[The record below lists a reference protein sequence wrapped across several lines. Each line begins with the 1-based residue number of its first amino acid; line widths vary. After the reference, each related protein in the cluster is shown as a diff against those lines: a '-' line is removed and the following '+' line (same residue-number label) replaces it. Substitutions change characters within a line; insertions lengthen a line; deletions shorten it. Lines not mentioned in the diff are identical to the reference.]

1 MNSLLR
7 RCALSL
13 PLACILLSACSEAK
27 IEKPVAA
34 SPWAAIA
41 KGSISIEGGLISIA
55 AGRPGIVKSVLAEE
69 GAEVKAGDMLAQI
82 DDREAKQA
90 LKVREQER
98 DEHQPA
104 ISVLQTRLAIAQREL
119 KRLSSVP
126 GDDVVTGQQRDQAN
140 DEVNLAKGEL
150 TRENA
155 ALATAEAQVAS
166 ARLEVDQHVV
176 RAPLDGRIVRRQA
189 RPGDGASTLNV
200 TPLFILAPHGPRIVR
215 AELEERFV
223 GAVEVGQMA
232 EVTLEASESK
242 VYKARVL
249 RLGQVF
255 GNRPETDDPTEKQD
269 VRVIE
274 CVLAIDAPELKIG
287 QRVIVRIAKPTG
299 NANTGASAQGSVAAS
314 AAASAAVSATVGA
327 STNKA
332 QSK

>member
-1 MNSLLR
+1 MNSLFQ
-7 RCALSL
+7 RCALRL
-13 PLACILLSACSEAK
+13 PLVCIVLSALSALSACSDEAK

-41 KGSISIEGGLISIA
+41 KGSISVEGGLISIA
-55 AGRPGIVKSVLAEE
+55 AARPGIVTEVLAEE
-69 GAEVKAGDMLAQI
+69 GAEVKAGSVLARI
-82 DDREAKQA
+82 DDREAKHA

-104 ISVLQTRLAIAQREL
+104 LALLQMRHTIAQREL
-119 KRLSSVP
+119 KRLSGLP
-126 GDDVVTGQQRDQAN
+126 GDEVVTGQERDQAA
-140 DEVNLAKGEL
+140 DQVNLAGAEL
-150 TRENA
+150 ARQKS
-155 ALATAEAQVAS
+155 ALATADAQLAS

-223 GAVEVGQMA
+223 SAVEAGQSA

-255 GNRPETDDPTEKQD
+255 GSRPETDDPTEKQD
-269 VRVIE
+269 ARVIE
-274 CVLAIDAPELKIG
+274 CVLAIDAPELRIG
-287 QRVIVRIAKPTG
+287 QRVIVRFAKPSANS
-299 NANTGASAQGSVAAS
+299 NATNNTTTN
-314 AAASAAVSATVGA
+314 ATTNA
-327 STNKA
+327 TTNKA
-332 QSK
+332 AQK

>member
-1 MNSLLR
+1 MSSLLQ

-27 IEKPVAA
+27 IEKPVPV

-41 KGSISIEGGLISIA
+41 KGSISVEGGLISIA
-55 AGRPGIVKSVLAEE
+55 AARPGIVKTVLVEE
-69 GAEVKAGDMLAQI
+69 GAEVKAGDVLAQI

-90 LKVREQER
+90 LKVREHER
-98 DEHQPA
+98 DQHQPA
-104 ISVLQTRLAIAQREL
+104 IALLQTRLTIAEREQ
-119 KRLSSVP
+119 KRLSSLS

-140 DEVNLAKGEL
+140 DEAKLAKGEL
-150 TRENA
+150 MREKA
-155 ALATAEAQVAS
+155 ALATAEAQVSS
-166 ARLEVDQHVV
+166 ARLEVDQHIV

-189 RPGDGASTLNV
+189 RPGDGTSTLNV

-223 GAVEVGQMA
+223 SAVEIGQSA

-274 CVLAIDAPELKIG
+274 CVLAIDAPELRIG
-287 QRVIVRIAKPTG
+287 QRVIVRIAKPH
-299 NANTGASAQGSVAAS
+299 GAAHAGSS
-314 AAASAAVSATVGA
+314 AAASATQ
-327 STNKA
+327 NKA
-332 QSK
+332 APK